1 MTNKE
6 LRRLRKTELMELL
19 VDQMKQNEWLQKKLE
34 GQETELKSSNS
45 RLEEER
51 QQYAEKTE
59 QLAEKDRPLH
69 LFAVDGIKIVVVES
83 ELKI

>member
-19 VDQMKQNEWLQKKLE
+19 VDQMKQNKWQQKKLE
-34 GQETELKSSNS
+34 GQETDLKASAS

-51 QQYAEKTE
+51 QQIFERAEQAAE
-59 QLAEKDRPLH
+59 QARFYTKH
-69 LFAVDGIKIVVVES
+69 ES
-83 ELKI
+83 LREVLKMIGNVSE

>member
-19 VDQMKQNEWLQKKLE
+19 VDQVKQNKWQQKKLE
-34 GQETELKSSNS
+34 GQETDLKASAS

-51 QQYAEKTE
+51 QQIFERAEQAAE
-59 QLAEKDRPLH
+59 QARFYTKH
-69 LFAVDGIKIVVVES
+69 ES
-83 ELKI
+83 LREVLKMIGNVSE